1 MTPPSCV
8 HHQPGSRGFT
18 VIELLIA
25 LAIVMSIAG
34 LLAQVVEP
42 ARAAFDRV
50 PAELD
55 LQQRGR
61 TAIDVLTRAVR
72 SAGTDV
78 VATSMLGPFA
88 EILPSVALTD
98 PDESGDT
105 VLDVDGDGA
114 GR

>member
-1 MTPPSCV
+1 MPRN
-8 HHQPGSRGFT
+8 GSNEAAMMFLRGSQFGMLARGFT

-34 LLAQVVEP
+34 LLAQLVEP

-61 TAIDVLTRAVR
+61 TAIDAITQTVR
-72 SAGTDV
+72 SAGKNV
-78 VATSMLGPFA
+78 AATSSLA
-88 EILPSVALTD
+88 ALSEIL
-98 PDESGDT
+98 
-105 VLDVDGDGA
+105 
-114 GR
+114 